1 MNEEIGSLKLRTL
14 PGIIRNVS
22 NDIVQLLAALQE
34 GLVRRH
40 FIRHLEK
47 FNQQF
52 TFDRVCFDRVSDLR
66 LLFRFWTDPDVVAL
80 KSLLEST
87 EGIRVN
93 QVRNHLIHP
102 ESINIHL
109 LRMDM
114 DG

>member
-66 LLFRFWTDPDVVAL
+66 LLIAFWTDPDVVAL
-80 KSLLEST
+80 KSLLESA
-87 EGIRVN
+87 GVIRAN
-93 QVRNHLIHP
+93 QARNHLIHP
-102 ESINIHL
+102 KFINIQA
-109 LRMDM
+109 
-114 DG
+114 